1 MHFYSP
7 LDGMLVLGKT
17 TTAITTTTTTTT
29 KTTKYHGRTFIFT
42 RGVQNGL
49 NCFSGFSKIFLKT
62 KVNGKEIG

>member
-7 LDGMLVLGKT
+7 LDGMLFLGKT
-17 TTAITTTTTTTT
+17 TTAITTTTTRTT
-29 KTTKYHGRTFIFT
+29 KCHGRTFIFT

-62 KVNGKEIG
+62 KVNGKEIGY